1 MGTMEAMMAKGY
13 KPEKFKPGMLG
24 SVKLDGLRC
33 LYAGGKCYTR
43 NGNRIAGVEHI
54 EKALKS
60 NSFGDLDGEI
70 LIPEMT
76 FDQSTGQIRS
86 RNGSPD
92 AKYFVFGSLETGRP
106 FSDVY
111 RGLKEQFERRHL
123 STSIAAPT
131 TITLVEHTP
140 LRTAREVQAACKAAI
155 AAGYEG
161 LMLKTP
167 DHYYQP
173 GKRSSDWLKLKP
185 ELSKDLAIEA
195 FFEGNGRLEG
205 TLGGVIVKHGSVS
218 VRVGAGFTDRQREKI
233 WRKQKFYAGK
243 IVEVTYQEETE
254 AGSLR
259 HPRFKTFR
267 FDKETR

>member
-1 MGTMEAMMAKGY
+1 
-13 KPEKFKPGMLG
+13 
-24 SVKLDGLRC
+24 
-33 LYAGGKCYTR
+33 
-43 NGNRIAGVEHI
+43 
-54 EKALKS
+54 
-60 NSFGDLDGEI
+60 
-70 LIPEMT
+70 
-76 FDQSTGQIRS
+76 
-86 RNGSPD
+86 
-92 AKYFVFGSLETGRP
+92 
-106 FSDVY
+106 
-111 RGLKEQFERRHL
+111 
-123 STSIAAPT
+123 
-131 TITLVEHTP
+131 
-140 LRTAREVQAACKAAI
+140 
-155 AAGYEG
+155 
-161 LMLKTP
+161 MLKTP

-205 TLGGVIVKHGSVS
+205 TLGGVIVKHGAVS